1 MGIGAMMEFW
11 APDVRVVEEVE
22 EEEELM
28 MGIRK
33 MSLGSG
39 TMLMW
44 RARMPHEDSPL
55 YIVRIIA

>member
-11 APDVRVVEEVE
+11 APDVRVMEEVE

-33 MSLGSG
+33 MSLGS
-39 TMLMW
+39 LV
-44 RARMPHEDSPL
+44 PC
-55 YIVRIIA
+55 